1 MEEKEIENRNEKDS
15 TPKESRKTVMIDMT
29 EGSPLGLLIRFAIP
43 LLIGNLFQ
51 QVYNLVDSIIVGKL
65 VGSQA
70 LAAVGASGSI
80 SFLFFALCNGVGSG
94 GGIITSQMFGRKDV
108 KQVKKCISNTA
119 YIMLLFSV
127 VVGTVAFFLA
137 KPLLILLKT
146 PDDIF
151 PDSIAYLRVMCI
163 GIIFVALYNFASSML
178 RSLGDSITPLCFLIG
193 STILNGVLDFV
204 FVYYFHMGV
213 LGAAVATMIS
223 QLIAGTSCLIYAAKT
238 NPFFKLSKEDM
249 QYDRSICNSII
260 KIGVPLSL
268 QFSLIAISTMALQ
281 RVVNSF
287 GSVTVA
293 AFTAIS
299 RIEQVIHQPYQTL
312 SASLSTYTGQNYG
325 ARNKK
330 RILKGYHTGML
341 IMVVFTVIMLPLM
354 QLFGDNI
361 MRIFVN
367 DAEVIAMGATAI
379 KISSLFYV
387 FLGMIYAIRGVLNG
401 LSDSF
406 FAMLNGVVEVVGRF
420 TVPIWLT
427 SIASI
432 GLWGIWWSVGIVWF
446 LSGFTAWLRYIYKIK
461 RFQI

>member
-1 MEEKEIENRNEKDS
+1 MAESDIEKITDAEETVIDVK
-15 TPKESRKTVMIDMT
+15 KTEMIDMT
-29 EGSPLGLLIRFAIP
+29 EGSPMRLLIKFAIP
-43 LLIGNLFQ
+43 LLVGNLFQ
-51 QVYNLVDSIIVGKL
+51 QLYNLVDSVIVGKL
-65 VGSQA
+65 VGANA

-80 SFLFFALCNGVGSG
+80 SFLFFALCNGIGSG

-108 KQVKKCISNTA
+108 KKVKRCIANTA

-137 KPLLILLKT
+137 KPLLILLDT
-146 PDDIF
+146 PSDIIA
-151 PDSIAYLRVMCI
+151 DSIAYLRVMCL
-163 GIIFVALYNFASSML
+163 GIIFVALYNFSSSML
-178 RSLGDSITPLCFLIG
+178 RSLGDSITPLIFLIA
-193 STILNGVLDFV
+193 STILNGVLDFI
-204 FVYYFHMGV
+204 FVYFFKMGV
-213 LGAAVATMIS
+213 LGAAVATMIAQFIS
-223 QLIAGTSCLIYAAKT
+223 GIGCLIYATKS

-249 QYDRSICNSII
+249 KYDKPICESIV

-325 ARNKK
+325 ASNKK
-330 RILKGYHTGML
+330 RILKGYHTGMV
-341 IMVVFTVIMLPLM
+341 IMVIFTVLMLPVM

-367 DAEVIAMGATAI
+367 DAEVIAMGAKAI
-379 KISSLFYV
+379 RISSLFYV
-387 FLGMIYAIRGVLNG
+387 FLGMIYTIRGVLNG

-406 FAMLNGVVEVVGRF
+406 FAMLNGIVEVVGRF
-420 TVPIWLT
+420 TVPIGLT
-427 SIASI
+427 AIASI
-432 GLWGIWWSVGIVWF
+432 GVWGIWWSVGVVWF
-446 LSGFTAWLRYIYKIK
+446 LSGFTAWLRYLYKIK
-461 RFQI
+461 RLEI